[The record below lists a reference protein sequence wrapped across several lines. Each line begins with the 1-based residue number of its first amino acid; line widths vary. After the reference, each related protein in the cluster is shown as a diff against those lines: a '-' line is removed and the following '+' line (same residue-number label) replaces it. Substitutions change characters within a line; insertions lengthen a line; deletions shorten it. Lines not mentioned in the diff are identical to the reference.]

1 MVRGRVYAAGSR
13 PTVTV
18 MVEPEL
24 LKQIEDFRFRH
35 RLETKTDAMKFLWA
49 LGLEVDR
56 PPTDEERARLNLRG
70 G

>member
-1 MVRGRVYAAGSR
+1 MARERTYDEVR

-18 MVEPEL
+18 VVEREL

-35 RLETKTDAMKFLWA
+35 RLETKTDAMKYLWA

-56 PPTDEERARLNLRG
+56 PPTDEDRVRLHLRG